1 MIGRAV
7 KIFLAALIFGS
18 LSFSP
23 CILEAN
29 AENSKTVNVKIDAL
43 SEKKLISPY
52 IYGINYDADI
62 SGLTF
67 FSVKQGGDRFSS
79 YNWENNFSNSGTKW
93 FNTSDNALVSNFSL
107 AEQKQPA
114 MAIRNLYNI
123 FTSTGVSFQVTTL
136 PMCGYVA
143 ADGNGPILDTQIAP
157 SSRWKELKIKKNQ
170 PLSLEPDL
178 SDESVYLDEYINY
191 IISQYGKS
199 TSPSGIKGYALDN
212 EPDLWSSSHPA
223 MHPELS
229 SPEELIAK
237 SVELAE
243 TIKAL
248 DKNALVFGGEFSG
261 IDAFVS
267 YNNHDN
273 WIKIKG
279 DFSWFVDYYL
289 SEMKNA
295 SSLKRQRLLDVLDL
309 HYYSAA
315 GNGASTV
322 CGNSD
327 YSDAQMNAIRI
338 QSPRTLWDGTY
349 TEPGR
354 VGESFLQYLPLLP
367 TLQAS
372 INKYYPG
379 TKIGFSEYNFGGGGH
394 ISGGISEA
402 DALGIFGREGV
413 YFACL
418 RPNAGDIS
426 YQKAAINL
434 FTNYDGNGSAFGNT
448 SIKAETSDAE
458 NSSVYASINDGS
470 EDVLKIIL
478 INKNQTSK
486 LTANIEINSGQE
498 YKSGIAYGFNGQSSK
513 ISKFQNVKNISKN
526 SFKYEIPPL
535 AVVELIL
542 TGNNSVSETVL
553 PDSSENA
560 AGSSTSFSEFISSNS
575 VELSAT
581 EISSFSLT
589 TDVSSSTQTEK
600 TNIESTSAL
609 KNPSLSKH
617 SVPLAIK
624 VIVMGFV
631 FAFFAATVYL
641 FADGAKK

>member
-23 CILEAN
+23 YILEAN
-29 AENSKTVNVKIDAL
+29 AENLKTVNVKIDAL

-93 FNTSDNALVSNFSL
+93 FNTSDNALVSNFNL

-229 SPEELIAK
+229 SPEELISK
-237 SVELAE
+237 SIELAE

-273 WIKIKG
+273 WMKIKG
-279 DFSWFVDYYL
+279 DFSWFIDYYL
-289 SEMKNA
+289 SEMKSA
-295 SSLKRQRLLDVLDL
+295 SSLQKQRLLDVLDL

-315 GNGASTV
+315 GNGISTI
-322 CGNSD
+322 CESND
-327 YSDAQMNAIRI
+327 YSDAELNAIRI
-338 QSPRTLWDGTY
+338 QSPRTLWDSTY

-354 VGESFLQYLPLLP
+354 IGESFLQYLPLLP

-379 TKIGFSEYNFGGGGH
+379 TK
-394 ISGGISEA
+394 
-402 DALGIFGREGV
+402 
-413 YFACL
+413 
-418 RPNAGDIS
+418 
-426 YQKAAINL
+426 
-434 FTNYDGNGSAFGNT
+434 
-448 SIKAETSDAE
+448 
-458 NSSVYASINDGS
+458 
-470 EDVLKIIL
+470 
-478 INKNQTSK
+478 
-486 LTANIEINSGQE
+486 
-498 YKSGIAYGFNGQSSK
+498 
-513 ISKFQNVKNISKN
+513 
-526 SFKYEIPPL
+526 
-535 AVVELIL
+535 
-542 TGNNSVSETVL
+542 
-553 PDSSENA
+553 
-560 AGSSTSFSEFISSNS
+560 
-575 VELSAT
+575 
-581 EISSFSLT
+581 
-589 TDVSSSTQTEK
+589 
-600 TNIESTSAL
+600 
-609 KNPSLSKH
+609 
-617 SVPLAIK
+617 
-624 VIVMGFV
+624 
-631 FAFFAATVYL
+631 
-641 FADGAKK
+641 